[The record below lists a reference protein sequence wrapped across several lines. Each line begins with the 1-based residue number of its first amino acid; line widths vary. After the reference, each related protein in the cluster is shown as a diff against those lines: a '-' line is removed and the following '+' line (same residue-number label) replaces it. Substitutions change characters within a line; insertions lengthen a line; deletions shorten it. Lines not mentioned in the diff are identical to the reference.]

1 MLSLRQ
7 ATAVCGPAVCPVG
20 KKRPRN
26 TRMLGGERYRGD
38 IHVSTLFEPSR
49 PITFGVRFLVDDAQV

>member
-1 MLSLRQ
+1 M
-7 ATAVCGPAVCPVG
+7 GED
-20 KKRPRN
+20 RPCD
-26 TRMLGGERYRGD
+26 TRMLGSERYRGD